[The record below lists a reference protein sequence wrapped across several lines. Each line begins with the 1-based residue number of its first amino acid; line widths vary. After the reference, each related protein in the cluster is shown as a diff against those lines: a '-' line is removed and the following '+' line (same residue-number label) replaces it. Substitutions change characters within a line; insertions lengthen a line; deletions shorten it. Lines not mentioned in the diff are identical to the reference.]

1 MDFVYLLTPARLTTY
16 RWRASYVGCT
26 NDPARRVHHHNGELV
41 GGALATSSPLH
52 RPWEILVL
60 VSGFLDRGDALT
72 FNFFMRTYMMFCWP
86 VCGVLLLVEARW
98 IPHDEVAGAGV
109 SSLNSSE
116 RKLFELFRQLRRL
129 PWTRRDLR
137 VFFLTAKARS
147 IARSLGPHFRW
158 PARTAV
164 ATMLP
169 VPDGPPILVY
179 EDPARRPPGRALRAQ
194 PHGPSNRQLALAH
207 FRRVGPRQHRCQL
220 CGTVLSAD
228 LARGYRNLVQ
238 HLHGRHHRP
247 APASVLT
254 PTPPLT
260 PPPTAASRKR
270 GHQDNDNPPE
280 PIAKRTR
287 SATRN
292 AGRRLTRS
300 AARMGTH

>member
-158 PARTAV
+158 PARMAV

-179 EDPARRPPGRALRAQ
+179 EDPARRPPGRALRAR
-194 PHGPSNRQLALAH
+194 PVVPRTASWHWRTFAALGLGSIGASCAE
-207 FRRVGPRQHRCQL
+207 RSCQRTWRAATETSCSICMVVTTGLPRL
-220 CGTVLSAD
+220 L
-228 LARGYRNLVQ
+228 Y
-238 HLHGRHHRP
+238 
-247 APASVLT
+247 
-254 PTPPLT
+254 
-260 PPPTAASRKR
+260 
-270 GHQDNDNPPE
+270 
-280 PIAKRTR
+280 
-287 SATRN
+287 
-292 AGRRLTRS
+292 
-300 AARMGTH
+300 